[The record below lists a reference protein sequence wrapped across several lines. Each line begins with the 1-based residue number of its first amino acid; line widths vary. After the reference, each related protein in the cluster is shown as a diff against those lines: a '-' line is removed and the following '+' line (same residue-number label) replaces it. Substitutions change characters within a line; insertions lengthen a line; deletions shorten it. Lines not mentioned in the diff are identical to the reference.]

1 MILSSHQIESFHKDG
16 FLILD
21 NFFSEIELKR
31 FDNALKKIINNQ
43 LNKAKKKHHK
53 LEMDFVGKEFDEAII
68 KLEEIDHQYIADIYD
83 TIYSTSAF
91 ISLAAKKE
99 ISECINQI
107 FKREIDN
114 PLYLDQSRCRID
126 TPFDPYLKK

>member
-43 LNKAKKKHHK
+43 LNKAKKKHRK
-53 LEMDFVGKEFDEAII
+53 LEIDFGG
-68 KLEEIDHQYIADIYD
+68 
-83 TIYSTSAF
+83 
-91 ISLAAKKE
+91 
-99 ISECINQI
+99 
-107 FKREIDN
+107 
-114 PLYLDQSRCRID
+114 
-126 TPFDPYLKK
+126 

>member
-31 FDNALKKIINNQ
+31 FDSALKKIINNQ
-43 LNKAKKKHHK
+43 LNKAKKKHRE
-53 LEMDFVGKEFDEAII
+53 LEIDFVGKEFDEAII
-68 KLEEIDHQYIADIYD
+68 KLEEVDHQYVADIYD
-83 TIYSTSAF
+83 TIYSTAAF
-91 ISLAAKKE
+91 LSLSTKKE
-99 ISECINQI
+99 ITECINQLLE
-107 FKREIDN
+107 RELDD

-126 TPFDPYLKK
+126 PPFDI